1 VLSCWNPAL
10 TRSQIAGSRGVGG
23 GARLSAESPAL
34 FCAALGS
41 NMALIHM
48 RFRMRTL
55 IYSLK
60 GVGIGLVEMNWAQAL
75 ADNPLV
81 VLSIMCASAAV
92 VVLFYDFL
100 KSRRRSPSHAIPR
113 SSEPNSGSRGK
124 KSGRS
129 LFDRITLLNRNFVQC
144 QRCFRIELVNVQ
156 FCSGCGAKITT
167 SNELW

>member
-1 VLSCWNPAL
+1 MLEPGL
-10 TRSQIAGSRGVGG
+10 DSQPEIAGSRGVGG
-23 GARLSAESPAL
+23 GARPSAESPAL

-41 NMALIHM
+41 NMALTHM
-48 RFRMRTL
+48 RFSKRTL

-60 GVGIGLVEMNWAQAL
+60 GIGIGLVEMNWAQAL

-81 VLSIMCASAAV
+81 VLSIICASAAV

-100 KSRRRSPSHAIPR
+100 KSRRRSPSHGSLRP
-113 SSEPNSGSRGK
+113 SELDSGSRGK